1 MVWMMAV
8 VVDEGRDAGL
18 EINYR
23 AGSSF
28 PARRG
33 LSLEAIEGEPIGGCH
48 FGFAEL
54 IFRPLSSDQSRKT
67 QVLRARKSKLCGRC
81 HQVLGC
87 SEKKAEQYET
97 QTCKFSL

>member
-8 VVDEGRDAGL
+8 VVDEGRNAGL

-33 LSLEAIEGEPIGGCH
+33 LSLEAIEGEPIGGCR
-48 FGFAEL
+48 FFAEL
-54 IFRPLSSDQSRKT
+54 ILRPLSSDQSRKT
-67 QVLRARKSKLCGRC
+67 QVILGE
-81 HQVLGC
+81 QV
-87 SEKKAEQYET
+87 KT
-97 QTCKFSL
+97 IWQTPSGAWVF

>member
-1 MVWMMAV
+1 MLWMTAV

-48 FGFAEL
+48 FGFPEL
-54 IFRPLSSDQSRKT
+54 IF
-67 QVLRARKSKLCGRC
+67 
-81 HQVLGC
+81 
-87 SEKKAEQYET
+87 
-97 QTCKFSL
+97 